1 MPVGILPAS
10 QDLAAKVNFAFGAEV
25 QGFFGMDAVTDAVFI
40 DDITFQGVD
49 GYSLAA
55 TLFMP
60 RGPRRQAILINSA
73 TAVPRKIYAGFATY
87 LAGRGNVVVTY
98 DYRGIGGSKPA
109 TLKGFETSMSDWAA
123 RDVTAAVTYMRAR
136 WPTMRLNNVGH
147 SFGAQALG
155 LLPNNNHISRA
166 LLVAGQAAYWGLMS
180 GNERYRVYV
189 LMNYIGKPI
198 TQIMGYAP
206 GKLGIGED
214 LPKGVF
220 LEWTKWVNNKRYLFD
235 DPTLKTLANFSHY
248 RGALRALSFTDDEW
262 APLAAVE
269 LLCSGFTATKPDV
282 VSISPKHVG
291 ADEIGHLGF
300 FRPEN
305 RDRLWKDSAD
315 WLLAN

>member
-1 MPVGILPAS
+1 
-10 QDLAAKVNFAFGAEV
+10 
-25 QGFFGMDAVTDAVFI
+25 MDAVTDDVFI
-40 DDITFQGVD
+40 DDITFQAVD

-60 RGPRRQAILINSA
+60 RGPRHQAILISSA

-87 LAGRGNVVVTY
+87 LAGRGNVVITY

-109 TLKGFETSMSDWAA
+109 TLKGFQASMSDWAA
-123 RDVTAAVTYMRAR
+123 RDVTAAVNYMRSR
-136 WPTMRLNNVGH
+136 WPTMRLNYVGH

-155 LLPNNNHISRA
+155 LLPNNNHVSRA
-166 LLVAGQAAYWGLMS
+166 LFVAGQAAYWGLMS
-180 GNERYRVYV
+180 GNEKYRVYV
-189 LMNYIGKPI
+189 LMNFLGKPI
-198 TQIMGYAP
+198 TEILGYAP

-235 DPTLKTLANFSHY
+235 DTTLKALANFPHY
-248 RGALRALSFTDDEW
+248 RGALRALSFTDDPW
-262 APLAAVE
+262 APVAAVE
-269 LLCSGFTATKPDV
+269 LLCSGFTATKPNI
-282 VSISPKHVG
+282 VSISPKHIG
-291 ADEIGHLGF
+291 AEKIGHLGF

-305 RDRLWKDSAD
+305 RDRLWKDAAD